1 MKNSEFYFGS
11 FFDMLAEGV
20 FHENI
25 RVNSERRWHKL
36 EVKGLLQDKGEV
48 QLWDDKRI
56 KKDAFNL
63 KTKNWF
69 GTDGHPHSLQYQEDY

>member
-1 MKNSEFYFGS
+1 MHEVWIILFPNMKNSEFYFGS

-56 KKDAFNL
+56 KRMHL
-63 KTKNWF
+63 I
-69 GTDGHPHSLQYQEDY
+69 